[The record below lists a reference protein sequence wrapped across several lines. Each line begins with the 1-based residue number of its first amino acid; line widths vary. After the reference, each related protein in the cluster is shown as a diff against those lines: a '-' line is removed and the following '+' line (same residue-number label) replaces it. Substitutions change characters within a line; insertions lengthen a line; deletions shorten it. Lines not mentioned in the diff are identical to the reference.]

1 MSSNSPLHR
10 SDRSGR
16 SAPGTAAPAR
26 AVVRRP
32 VVIPRRKPMAQA
44 RRVSLFER
52 EVHVRLSPAAIE
64 ILFGT
69 AAVLSE
75 GLVDGNRFYG
85 STMVTLDL
93 ARADGQVSE
102 QCDAST
108 ARDVERLLGKD
119 PRVHEHARELGV
131 AEADRLAGRP
141 LQAPQVDLRVRRNGR
156 QFHVDM
162 DVEGITED
170 AS

>member
-1 MSSNSPLHR
+1 MSSKSPQHR
-10 SDRSGR
+10 ALDT
-16 SAPGTAAPAR
+16 APPAR
-26 AVVRRP
+26 VVVRRP
-32 VVIPRRKPMAQA
+32 VVIPRRKPMRQA

-52 EVHVRLSPAAIE
+52 EIQVRLSPAAIE

-75 GLVDGNRFYG
+75 GLVEGNCFYG
-85 STMVTLDL
+85 STMITIDL
-93 ARADGQVSE
+93 ARADGHVSE
-102 QCDAST
+102 ACDVST

-119 PRVHEHARELGV
+119 PRVQEQAREVG
-131 AEADRLAGRP
+131 ATEADRLAGRA
-141 LQAPQVDLRVRRNGR
+141 LQAPQIDLRVRRDGR

-162 DVEGITED
+162 DVEAITED

>member
-1 MSSNSPLHR
+1 MSSKSSPHH
-10 SDRSGR
+10 
-16 SAPGTAAPAR
+16 APDTAPPVR

-32 VVIPRRKPMAQA
+32 VVIPRRKPMRQA

-52 EVHVRLSPAAIE
+52 EIHVRLSPAAIE

-75 GLVDGNRFYG
+75 GMLEGDRFYG
-85 STMVTLDL
+85 STMITMDL

-102 QCDAST
+102 ECDVAT

-119 PRVHEHARELGV
+119 ARIHEHAREVGT
-131 AEADRLAGRP
+131 AEADRLAGRAV
-141 LQAPQVDLRVRRNGR
+141 QEPQIDLRMRRDGR

-162 DVEGITED
+162 DVEAITEE